1 VPRRHQQL
9 SAVVASIAVVLLA
22 ACGEGR
28 LSKSGY
34 EQKVRSAYEDV
45 RAAFRQTNVGF
56 DKLPTKIAAAQA
68 QLREAADELEEAKS
82 PQEVEKQNEELVEA
96 LRAFADDL
104 DGLRKAAERRDAAAV
119 AAFNE
124 GLPQSKEIERI
135 REAAEEIRA
144 KGYDLGPIG
153 KD

>member
-1 VPRRHQQL
+1 MPCRHQQL
-9 SAVVASIAVVLLA
+9 SAIVASIAVVLLA

-45 RAAFRQTNVGF
+45 RVAFRQTNVAL
-56 DKLPTKIAAAQA
+56 DKLPTRIAAAQA
-68 QLREAADELEEAKS
+68 QLREAADELEHAKS
-82 PQEVEKQNEELVEA
+82 PKQVEKQNEELVEG

-104 DGLRKAAERRDAAAV
+104 DGLRKAAERRDTGAV

-124 GLPQSKEIERI
+124 GLPKNKEIEQI
-135 REAAEEIRA
+135 REAAEEIRG